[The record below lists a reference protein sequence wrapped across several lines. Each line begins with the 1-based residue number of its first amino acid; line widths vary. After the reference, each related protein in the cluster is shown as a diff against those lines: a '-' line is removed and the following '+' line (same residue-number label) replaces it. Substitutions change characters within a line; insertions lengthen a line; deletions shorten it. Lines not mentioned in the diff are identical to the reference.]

1 MGKVLVAYASKHGST
16 AEIAAAV
23 ADEIRRH
30 GVDADCLKAGDVHD
44 VADYDGV
51 VVGSAVYMK
60 RWQGAARHLLHRH
73 RGELAERPL
82 WIFSSG
88 PVGEDADP
96 SWSEPG
102 AVVKQAEKLGVRD
115 HVVFGGSLPD
125 EPEGFVQRAM
135 VRDTPEEL
143 RDLRDFDQI
152 RAWAAGIAETVKEKK
167 PA

>member
-1 MGKVLVAYASKHGST
+1 MGRVLVAYASKHGST

-30 GVDADCLKAGDVHD
+30 GVEADCRPAGDVDD
-44 VADYDGV
+44 VAGYDGV
-51 VVGSAVYMK
+51 VVGSAVYMG
-60 RWQGAARHLLHRH
+60 RWQGAARHLLHRY

-88 PVGEDADP
+88 PVGEDADQ

-125 EPEGFVQRAM
+125 EPEGFVQKAM
-135 VRDTPEEL
+135 VRDMPEEL

-152 RAWAAGIAETVKEKK
+152 RGWAAGIAETVKEEK